1 MIYIAVDLITGII
14 EAVIVYMLC
23 GTFLHKRENI
33 RPWGYVICVI
43 ITGAL
48 VFLSNR
54 ITNYGILNAAGMSLS
69 FFALSATFKGKVT
82 TKAVISVLTFLLM
95 TIMEIIV
102 MYSIILLFSISADD
116 AVNVPVYRLLG
127 IIVSKSLALLLAN
140 LIRLKFKRKQILFN
154 STYWVLFIVMFT
166 ISITVMYLFF
176 RLADNISEDYLYNL
190 VVLCSF
196 GLLFSTFF
204 AMYLYEHMAEQA
216 EVIYNQQQYEQ
227 HLKEQI
233 KHMDEILLA
242 QKQLRKF
249 RHDLSHYVIGLKAYI
264 ERKDFEQ
271 AKKYIEDI
279 SEKIDS
285 CKTGINTGNV
295 ALDALLSTKKA
306 LAESKDILFNLK
318 VQIPER
324 LPIEPL
330 DLCVIFGNA
339 LDNAIEAC
347 DKISEKRE
355 IDVTIAMQ
363 NDFLFCKIIN
373 TAQRGGTISQTSKA
387 DKNNHGFG
395 LENIKTALAKYDS
408 KPQIEYDDNKFTLKF
423 VICVK

>member
-1 MIYIAVDLITGII
+1 M
-14 EAVIVYMLC
+14 
-23 GTFLHKRENI
+23 
-33 RPWGYVICVI
+33 
-43 ITGAL
+43 
-48 VFLSNR
+48 
-54 ITNYGILNAAGMSLS
+54 
-69 FFALSATFKGKVT
+69 
-82 TKAVISVLTFLLM
+82 
-95 TIMEIIV
+95 
-102 MYSIILLFSISADD
+102 
-116 AVNVPVYRLLG
+116 
-127 IIVSKSLALLLAN
+127 
-140 LIRLKFKRKQILFN
+140 
-154 STYWVLFIVMFT
+154 
-166 ISITVMYLFF
+166 
-176 RLADNISEDYLYNL
+176 
-190 VVLCSF
+190 
-196 GLLFSTFF
+196 
-204 AMYLYEHMAEQA
+204 
-216 EVIYNQQQYEQ
+216 
-227 HLKEQI
+227 
-233 KHMDEILLA
+233 
-242 QKQLRKF
+242 
-249 RHDLSHYVIGLKAYI
+249 
-264 ERKDFEQ
+264 
-271 AKKYIEDI
+271 
-279 SEKIDS
+279 
-285 CKTGINTGNV
+285 

-373 TAQRGGTISQTSKA
+373 TAQRGGTISKTSKA

>member
-33 RPWGYVICVI
+33 RPWGYGICVI

-82 TKAVISVLTFLLM
+82 TKAVITLTSFL
-95 TIMEIIV
+95 
-102 MYSIILLFSISADD
+102 
-116 AVNVPVYRLLG
+116 LLG
-127 IIVSKSLALLLAN
+127 IIEIIVLYVLILVFKIPADKVVNVPIYRLVGIICSKTITFIIADA
-140 LIRLKFKRKQILFN
+140 IRLKYKKKKIFFETSYWALF
-154 STYWVLFIVMFT
+154 LVMFST
-166 ISITVMYLFF
+166 TVVAVFLFF
-176 RLADNISEDYLYNL
+176 RLAYNITEDYLYNL
-190 VVLCSF
+190 AVLCSF

-285 CKTGINTGNV
+285 FKTGINTGNV

-373 TAQRGGTISQTSKA
+373 TAQRGGTISKTSKA